1 MIRLR
6 NDTLC
11 GLLFIVIA
19 LGFGWAATGY
29 EAGTIRRMGPGLFP
43 LLVAAILGLLGL
55 VIVLGDVGAAL
66 RGRPEEAPERPV
78 ARLQSLLVLGSL
90 LFFGATASGLGLAL
104 SLALTVL
111 AASRAGNN
119 SWRQSLTHSLV
130 VTVLC
135 IVIFQ
140 MGLGLK
146 LPLVGPWLRGVGGA

>member
-19 LGFGWAATGY
+19 LGFGWAASGY

-43 LLVAAILGLLGL
+43 LMVAAILGLFGL
-55 VIVLGDVGAAL
+55 VIMLRDVHAAM
-66 RGRPEEAPERPV
+66 RGRADEAPHRPI
-78 ARLQSLLVLGSL
+78 AWLQSLLVLGSL
-90 LFFGATASGLGLAL
+90 LFFGATASGLGLVL

-135 IVIFQ
+135 VVIFQ

-146 LPLVGPWLRGVGGA
+146 LPLIGRWLGGGA